1 MRTKKNNTNI
11 QQQQPR
17 RKEKRKYA
25 NEINES
31 SRCVRV
37 CLCCVCIH
45 CIMIWFFLYLSL
57 RAPIE
62 WIGRWISNMQHET
75 RASMLMEIAH
85 MHTLILIII
94 AHTQQFW
101 LDFFSCKWIFAF
113 FSRWHGCI
121 MSVYCTL
128 QQYVKA
134 NDSSQ
139 VTSPFLFLCFSLR
152 FFSISLQLRHRQ
164 FFVVCCRQPKSNFNA

>member
-1 MRTKKNNTNI
+1 MSAARYQQFVMRTKKNNTNI

-113 FSRWHGCI
+113 FLSMAWMHNERVLYFATICQSQWFFTGDK
-121 MSVYCTL
+121 SV
-128 QQYVKA
+128 
-134 NDSSQ
+134 
-139 VTSPFLFLCFSLR
+139 PFSMLFTPIF
-152 FFSISLQLRHRQ
+152 
-164 FFVVCCRQPKSNFNA
+164 